1 MKVQIINK
9 SQWELPQ
16 YATPF
21 SAGLDL
27 RGDFNRIKLVD
38 NKPEKFFFNADV
50 VGIGLIENPDSNIE
64 IVDKEGNPT
73 GEKPKTIPVAK
84 TIEIKPGGRCLIPTG
99 LFVALPEGYEAQ
111 VRPRS
116 GLALKQGITV
126 LNSPGTID
134 ADYRGEIGVILI
146 NNSLEPVRLHDGE
159 RIAQLVIAKHEQAE
173 WEEVEELPS
182 TDRGEGGFGHSG
194 VK

>member
-1 MKVQIINK
+1 MKIQIINK

-27 RGDFNRIKLVD
+27 RGDFSRIKLVD

-50 VGIGLIENPDSNIE
+50 VGVGLVENPNSNTE
-64 IVDKEGNPT
+64 IVDKDGNPT
-73 GEKPKTIPVAK
+73 GEKPKTISVAK

-99 LFVALPEGYEAQ
+99 LFIALPEGYEAQ

-146 NNSLEPVRLHDGE
+146 NNSLEPVRLNDGE

-173 WEEVEELPS
+173 WDEVEELTD

>member
-27 RGDFNRIKLVD
+27 RGDFSRIKLVD

>member
-1 MKVQIINK
+1 MKIQIINK

-16 YATPF
+16 YATSF

-27 RGDFNRIKLVD
+27 RGDFSRIKLVD

-50 VGIGLIENPDSNIE
+50 VGIGLVENSNSNTE

-99 LFVALPEGYEAQ
+99 LFIALPEGYEAQ

-146 NNSLEPVRLHDGE
+146 NNSSETVRLNDGE
-159 RIAQLVIAKHEQAE
+159 RIAQLVITKHEQAE
-173 WEEVEELPS
+173 WDEVEELTD